1 MGSYYKN
8 LSLWALF
15 YPMIQQKKYDN
26 PIWSNPWGYRESFF
40 IVSGLLLSG
49 FALEWAS
56 GGTGIPEFTN
66 LSLNIAAGLL
76 VIFIFTAGIFFRKQV
91 FILWLSG
98 IPAAISAVTGITF
111 MALLM
116 GLTMQHD
123 GSASGWVVQL
133 GLSHVTSSW
142 PYLLISVYLLVVLGI
157 ATAKRIIPFSTKNIG
172 YILNHLGLWI
182 VIFSATFGATKVER
196 LEMKVKE
203 GEIEWQAFDKKN
215 NVWVEMPVA
224 IRLNDFV
231 LEQYAPKLGIV
242 DNITGTILHENG
254 KNVMLVDSVASGNML
269 GWDIR
274 VLTYLEQ
281 SGKAGEAYYLN
292 NETGAAP
299 AVKAEAVSENKSDTV
314 VGWVSC
320 GSFNH
325 SYEALKINDQ
335 LSLIM
340 FYPEPK
346 KFLSKIDILTP
357 EGETT
362 AVELEVNKPA
372 KVDRWEIYQVG
383 YDNSLGRWSDTSVIE
398 FVRDPW
404 LPFVYTGIFM
414 MIAGAITLFWL
425 GRNNTTTDL

>member
-1 MGSYYKN
+1 MWSHPWRYK
-8 LSLWALF
+8 
-15 YPMIQQKKYDN
+15 
-26 PIWSNPWGYRESFF
+26 ESFY
-40 IVSGLLLSG
+40 IVSGLLLIG
-49 FALEWAS
+49 FALEWATGGS
-56 GGTGIPEFTN
+56 GVPEFTS
-66 LSLNIAAGLL
+66 LSLNIVAGLL
-76 VIFIFTAGIFFRKQV
+76 AIFVFTTGIFFREQTFV
-91 FILWLSG
+91 LWLSG
-98 IPAAISAVTGITF
+98 IPAAISAVAGITF

-123 GSASGWVVQL
+123 GSAPGWVVHL
-133 GLSHVTSSW
+133 GMSHVTSSW
-142 PYLLISVYLLVVLGI
+142 PYLLMSAYLLIVLGI
-157 ATAKRIIPFSTKNIG
+157 AAAKRMVPFSTKNIS

-182 VIFSATFGATKVER
+182 VIFSATFGATQIER
-196 LEMKVKE
+196 LEMKLKE
-203 GEIEWQAFDKKN
+203 GEIEWRALDKKN
-215 NVWVEMPVA
+215 NIWMEMPVA

-242 DNITGTILHENG
+242 DNITGKILHENG

-269 GWDIR
+269 GWNIR
-274 VLTYLEQ
+274 ILTYLDQ
-281 SGKAGEAYYLN
+281 SGKAGGTYYFN

-299 AVKAEAVSENKSDTV
+299 AVNVEAISESKSDTV

-325 SYEALKINDQ
+325 SYEALKINNQ
-335 LSLIM
+335 FSLIM

-372 KVDRWEIYQVG
+372 KVKGWEIYQVG
-383 YDNSLGRWSDTSVIE
+383 YDDQLGRWSDTSVIE

-404 LPFVYTGIFM
+404 LPFVYLGIFM
-414 MIAGAITLFWL
+414 MIAGAITLFWT
-425 GRNNTTTDL
+425 GRKYTPTAL